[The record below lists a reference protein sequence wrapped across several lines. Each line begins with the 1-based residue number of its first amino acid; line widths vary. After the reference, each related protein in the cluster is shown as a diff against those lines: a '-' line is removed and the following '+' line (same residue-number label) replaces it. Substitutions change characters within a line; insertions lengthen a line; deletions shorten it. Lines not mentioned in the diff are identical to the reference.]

1 MGLYKRYDDTALL
14 TRVGDLETNLD
25 GLNSLQNSN
34 QDWTNNRIDLVE
46 FKNDTQDTS
55 ISNLLLAD
63 INQNAINRTYLRREK
78 SGSTTIPLGNNPV
91 DIQYDY
97 QVQGKLNGQL
107 STSDAI
113 TFTFNGNGVYLI
125 NTVVSFTDLV
135 MPGNTM
141 GYCILNMIVE
151 GQKLRRLA
159 GDHPNGN
166 VGNLSLGGSS
176 VLIANAGTKF
186 KIQAIAVDSGTILG
200 HVPEARTF
208 LEIFQL

>member
-1 MGLYKRYDDTALL
+1 MGLYKKYDDTALVTQINDL
-14 TRVGDLETNLD
+14 TDLTL
-25 GLNSLQNSN
+25 SN
-34 QDWTNNRIDLVE
+34 QTYNVDRMDAITLV
-46 FKNDTQDTS
+46 NDGQAQTITD
-55 ISNLLLAD
+55 LLLAD

-78 SGSTTIPLGNNPV
+78 SGSTTIGTGNNPV
-91 DIQYDY
+91 DVQFDY
-97 QVQGKLNGQL
+97 QTQGKLNGQI

-135 MPGNTM
+135 MPESGA
-141 GYCILNMIVE
+141 GYCIVNMVIE
-151 GQKLRRLA
+151 GQKIRRMN

-166 VGNLSLGGSS
+166 VGNISLSGST

-186 KIQAIAVDSGTILG
+186 KITATAVNQGTILG
-200 HVPEARTF
+200 HVPEARTY